1 VLGSPATWKARLR
14 PKQAGPRLSSM
25 ASPEKIAVTGAS
37 GLVGSA
43 LVSELR
49 RKGIDV
55 VRLVRRAPASNDE
68 VRWDP
73 EAGTIDATGLGGI
86 TGAIHLAGD
95 NIASG
100 RWTEAKKASIRN
112 SRVRGTEVLAHALA
126 RLSPK
131 PRVFISASAI
141 GYYGARGD
149 QPVDESAAQG
159 SGFLASVC
167 GEWEAAADE
176 ARAAGIRV
184 VHPRIGVVLAS
195 EGGALAKMKL
205 PFLLGLGGPIGDGAQ
220 YMSWISLDDL
230 VSALI
235 FALGREDLEGPVN
248 FVSPTPVTNADF
260 SATLGRVLH
269 RPAFLPVPKFALR
282 LGVGS
287 EMADEMLIGGV
298 RVIPASLRAHGFQWE
313 HESLEPALRSLL

>member
-1 VLGSPATWKARLR
+1 
-14 PKQAGPRLSSM
+14 M

-126 RLSPK
+126 QLSPK

-149 QPVDESAAQG
+149 QPVDESSAQG

-205 PFLLGLGGPIGDGAQ
+205 PFLFGVGGPIGDGAQ
-220 YMSWISLDDL
+220 YMSWISSEDL

-235 FALGREDLEGPVN
+235 FALGCEDLEGPVN
-248 FVSPTPVTNADF
+248 LVSPTPVTNADF

-269 RPAFLPVPKFALR
+269 RPALLPVPKFALR

-287 EMADEMLIGGV
+287 EMADEMLIGGA

-313 HESLEPALRSLL
+313 HETLEPALRSLL